1 MSEDWSKALFRE
13 EAQELLAELETTLLE
28 LEQTPGDLDLV
39 NRAFRALHTIKGSGS
54 MFGFEEIADFTHE
67 VESVFDQV
75 RSGKLAVTRTLLNIS
90 FRARDHIKNLLEDRL
105 SQEAQL
111 VEMESIILGLAQLV
125 ADEPQTEQ
133 PSLPV
138 QLTPPP
144 AEDRPE
150 EQQEPAALQQR
161 HFDIRITPRSDSEGA
176 GYSLDPLVEELE
188 LLGEVVVEDVPPEE
202 GGGWTVALDTRHAEE
217 NVRDVFFFA
226 DIDLDVTIHSGEDG
240 QPQVE
245 EGTMAAQDDESAQLE
260 KPATVAAPDVPVD
273 ESEPLAN
280 ETPSEVESKVSE
292 DGEDALESELS
303 EGRCVGDEFPAVE
316 SSQEKITSPPS
327 VQQPAP
333 APASPSSR
341 PKPPPPSAAVP
352 PAPASKTPREPEPQ
366 AVSSLR
372 VDASKLDK
380 LVDLVGELV
389 IVQAQ
394 ISEFAAKRIDPVLTV
409 LSENLERLSDELRDT
424 TLGVRMLPIGSTF
437 SRFRRMVRDLSAELG
452 KEIDLVTIGAET
464 ELDKTVIERLGDPL
478 VHLLRNS
485 IDHGIEGPEERL
497 ASGKPRQGTIRLSAG
512 HSGGEVLISIEDDG
526 RGMDFASICAHA
538 KEGGLVPPDAEL
550 SEREVSRLIFEP
562 GFSMAEEVTS
572 VSGRGVGMD
581 VVKRA
586 IDSLR
591 GTIDITSIPGQA
603 TTIVVRLPLT
613 LAIIDGLQVRT
624 GDEFYVIPLTL
635 VEECVELVDGMRQE
649 DGGRRILELRGEIV
663 PYVNLREWFEVPGSR
678 PEREQ
683 VVVTGVDGS
692 RIGVVVDTVIGEHQ
706 TVIKTLGKV
715 YRDVEGIS
723 GATIKGNGSIALI
736 LDVPGLVRRVMASTA
751 AR

>member
-1 MSEDWSKALFRE
+1 
-13 EAQELLAELETTLLE
+13 
-28 LEQTPGDLDLV
+28 
-39 NRAFRALHTIKGSGS
+39 
-54 MFGFEEIADFTHE
+54 
-67 VESVFDQV
+67 
-75 RSGKLAVTRTLLNIS
+75 
-90 FRARDHIKNLLEDRL
+90 
-105 SQEAQL
+105 L